1 MEKKTTITK
10 LRLKKSN
17 KRTKKMRCSPI
28 VAGKSVSKESCY
40 TDDTLLQIRDAYE
53 RTHPDQ
59 PRIKGSPVQILKELK
74 DRMKAK
80 CETEDCWLE
89 LLPKTQREYVDKY
102 VFAPD
107 QPKEWKSNPDE
118 WLSNYD
124 IIKVLKQYE
133 IAYPNF
139 RFLGPSPIDFDKH
152 IKKSTNSS
160 PTCVEETL
168 CQFSLSKCMEDKKEK
183 IGISFNLDDHEGPG
197 THWVSLYIDI
207 PNKTMFYFDSALF
220 DTPPEITEFV
230 RRIMKQSDEAGLGI
244 QFDKNAIQHQ
254 MSNSECGMYSLF
266 FIITM
271 LTQRWG
277 GNGKRRYT
285 IAQLVR
291 LFKDHRLKDSV
302 VSNFRHKYFNSV

>member
-1 MEKKTTITK
+1 MEKKTTVTK

-17 KRTKKMRCSPI
+17 KRTKKMRCSPM

-40 TDDTLLQIRDAYE
+40 TNDTLLQIRDAYE

-89 LLPKTQREYVDKY
+89 LLPKKQHEYVDKY

-152 IKKSTNSS
+152 IKASANSTS
-160 PTCVEETL
+160 TCVEETL
-168 CQFSLSKCMEDKKEK
+168 CQFSLTKCMEDKKEK
-183 IGISFNLDDHEGPG
+183 IGICFNLDDHEGPG
-197 THWVSLYIDI
+197 THWVSLFIDI

-230 RRIMKQSDEAGLGI
+230 KRIMKQSDEAGLGI
-244 QFDKNAIQHQ
+244 QFDKNTIQHQ
-254 MSNSECGMYSLF
+254 LSNTECGMYSLF

-271 LTQRWG
+271 LTKRWG
-277 GNGKRRYT
+277 GNGKKKYT

-302 VSNFRHKYFNSV
+302 VSDFRHKYFNSV

>member
-1 MEKKTTITK
+1 
-10 LRLKKSN
+10 
-17 KRTKKMRCSPI
+17 MRCSPM

-40 TDDTLLQIRDAYE
+40 TNDTLLKIRDAYE
-53 RTHPDQ
+53 RTHPNQ
-59 PRIKGSPVQILKELK
+59 PRIKGSTTHILKELK

-89 LLPKTQREYVDKY
+89 LLPKAQREYIDKY

-152 IKKSTNSS
+152 IESSTNST

-168 CQFSLSKCMEDKKEK
+168 CQFSLKKCMEDKKDK
-183 IGISFNLDDHEGPG
+183 IGISFNLDDHTGPG
-197 THWVSLYIDI
+197 THWVSLFIDI
-207 PNKTMFYFDSALF
+207 PNKMMFYFDSALF

-230 RRIMKQSDEAGLGI
+230 KRILKQSDEAGLGI
-244 QFDKNAIQHQ
+244 QFDKNTLQHQ
-254 MSNSECGMYSLF
+254 FTNSECGMYSLF

-277 GNGKRRYT
+277 GNGKKKYT

-291 LFKDHRLKDSV
+291 LFKDRPLKDSV
-302 VSNFRHKYFNSV
+302 VSDFRHKYFNSV

>member
-1 MEKKTTITK
+1 MEKNTTITK

-17 KRTKKMRCSPI
+17 KRTKKMRCSPM

-40 TDDTLLQIRDAYE
+40 TNDTLLQIRDAYE

-59 PRIKGSPVQILKELK
+59 PRIKGSPTQILKELK

-118 WLSNYD
+118 WLSNCD

-152 IKKSTNSS
+152 IKASANSTS
-160 PTCVEETL
+160 TCVEETL
-168 CQFSLSKCMEDKKEK
+168 CQFSLIKCMEDKKEK
-183 IGISFNLDDHEGPG
+183 IGICFNLDDHEGPG
-197 THWVSLYIDI
+197 THWVSLFIDI

-230 RRIMKQSDEAGLGI
+230 KRIMKQSDEAGLGI
-244 QFDKNAIQHQ
+244 QFDKNTLQHQ
-254 MSNSECGMYSLF
+254 MSNTECGMYSLF

-277 GNGKRRYT
+277 GNGKKKYT

-291 LFKDHRLKDSV
+291 LFKNHRLKDSV
-302 VSNFRHKYFNSV
+302 VSDFRHKYFNSV